1 MQGPILPGKCAPLEN
16 DTQSIADA
24 KYSDFSLVWF
34 LGPWVSRISPA
45 PSLYTDHQQ
54 SLLKNPKPLQQIFPY
69 DCRREDPHQGH
80 SGLQPPSSPPWC
92 STEPDPRSGQFL
104 PTPQY
109 PHCQPQ
115 RCHTNLAFPVWTFH
129 PLHVSSQFTHT
140 RADTIPQASSM
151 KSLSSTQL
159 PPANLL

>member
-1 MQGPILPGKCAPLEN
+1 MPGKCAPPER

-24 KYSDFSLVWF
+24 KYSDFFLVWF

-45 PSLYTDHQQ
+45 PSPYTDHQQ

-80 SGLQPPSSPPWC
+80 SELQPPSSPPWC
-92 STEPDPRSGQFL
+92 STEPDPAQGSF
-104 PTPQY
+104 Y
-109 PHCQPQ
+109 PHLSTHAASHRGVTPTWLFPYGPFILFMFPPSS
-115 RCHTNLAFPVWTFH
+115 HT
-129 PLHVSSQFTHT
+129 S
-140 RADTIPQASSM
+140 ADTIPQASSI